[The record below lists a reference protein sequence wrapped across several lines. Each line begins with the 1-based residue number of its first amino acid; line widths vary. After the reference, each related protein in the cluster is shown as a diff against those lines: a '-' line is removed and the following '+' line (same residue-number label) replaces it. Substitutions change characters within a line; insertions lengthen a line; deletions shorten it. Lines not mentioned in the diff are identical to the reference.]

1 MQYVP
6 RLPDW
11 VTPRPRLYGALDTAA
26 AGGLVLVHGAH
37 GSGKTVAVAEWA
49 RQRAGAGAWVTL
61 DPSTRSRRAVWRRI
75 LRALELDDSS
85 RLLAEFESSD
95 PGAFREAIGWALSEE
110 PRVIVLDETDHLDDP
125 EFAEDVRYLVASS
138 AAGFV
143 LIGLAPFFA
152 RDALPLLA
160 AVELSP
166 AELALDEQE
175 TAAVLAAVGVPA
187 PLAPYVHERASGW
200 VQGTLAVGRALSEG
214 TATRAFRDVVDDIL
228 ERESSGALV
237 ILRGLPGDVQR
248 VARLA
253 AVLGPAPA
261 EALGALAPAVD
272 IDGALAELV
281 SAGLGMWTETERGGQ
296 FRLAPHLASVLERGA
311 PETRDSEVIRAA
323 ARLAEESGRSA
334 DAARLLRSI
343 SDWSALRQLAQRSFR
358 EALVMDQQDWLAV
371 TRTLP
376 VVVLQREPVLA
387 VLHTLLVNADPRSG
401 ASQLRATVA
410 LALSHI
416 GNRLQSSP
424 DPVDAVWTTVSLLGA
439 QRVGG
444 RYGAA
449 LKTATT
455 LDSLLHS
462 LTARDREEVEPLLPT
477 ALVHIGTTRLYSGH
491 VAESREDFQLSVRSP
506 LVSEW
511 GVLHAASAIA
521 LTFALEGE
529 FEHAAEA
536 VATVRAAPKPR
547 SWHGTYSASGTH
559 LAEALLAVE
568 RGDADTAD
576 ERLDAIE
583 RHFETIEHWPL
594 MLWSRAQSSM
604 LRGVTESAE
613 WELAERIR
621 RRARRAPTSEWMTA
635 LLLAQRVDL
644 LLATGQDARALRLL
658 DSARSSTALPVRVAR
673 ARVRLFAGEP
683 DAAAAQAARILDHD
697 DLPVRWRLHALL
709 VSAVAHSRLGVVESA
724 DAASRAAAL
733 LVESHGLRSP
743 LTAFPAG
750 DLEPLGLLRA
760 DPAADPSAD
769 PFAARPSLD
778 RLTAAESAVLAA
790 LATHSS
796 ASSIASELYLSPNT
810 VKAHLRSIYRKLGA
824 SSRAQA
830 LARARTAGL
839 L

>member
-1 MQYVP
+1 MP

-11 VTPRPRLYGALDTAA
+11 VTARPRLVDALDTARS
-26 AGGLVLVHGAH
+26 GGLVLVHGGH
-37 GSGKTVAVAEWA
+37 GSGKTTAVAEWA
-49 RQRAGAGAWVTL
+49 RQRGDAGAWVTL

-75 LRALELDDSS
+75 LRALDLDGSS
-85 RLLAEFESSD
+85 RLLAEFESAD
-95 PGAFREAIGWALSEE
+95 PGAFREAIGWALSDE
-110 PRVIVLDETDHLDDP
+110 PRVIVIDEVDHVDDA
-125 EFAEDVRYLVASS
+125 EFADDVRYLATSS

-143 LIGLAPFFA
+143 LIGLAPFFS
-152 RDALPLLA
+152 RDAV
-160 AVELSP
+160 AVELGP
-166 AELALDEQE
+166 DELALDAEE
-175 TAAVLAAVGVPA
+175 TAAILSAVGVPA
-187 PLAPYVHERASGW
+187 ALAPYVHDRAAGW
-200 VQGTLAVGRALSEG
+200 AQGTLAVGRALSRG
-214 TATRAFRDVVDDIL
+214 TATRAFRDVVDDTL
-228 ERESSGALV
+228 QRESAGALAG
-237 ILRGLPGDVQR
+237 LRELGADAQR
-248 VARLA
+248 LARVA

-261 EALGALAPAVD
+261 EALGELVPGAD
-272 IDGALAELV
+272 TEGALAELV
-281 SAGLGMWTETERGGQ
+281 SSGLGMWTETETGEQ
-296 FRLAPHLASVLERGA
+296 FRLAPHLGALLERSA
-311 PETRDSEVIRAA
+311 SEARDPQVLRVA
-323 ARLAEESGRSA
+323 ARVAEESGRGA
-334 DAARLLRSI
+334 DAARQLRSI
-343 SDWSALRQLAQRSFR
+343 GDWAALRELAKRNFR

-371 TRTLP
+371 TRSIPTP
-376 VVVLQREPVLA
+376 VLQREPVLA
-387 VLHTLLVNADPRSG
+387 VLHALLVNADPRSG

-416 GNRLQSSP
+416 GTRLHSSP

-439 QRVGG
+439 QRLGG
-444 RYGAA
+444 RYAAA

-462 LTARDREEVEPLLPT
+462 LTVHDREQVEPLLPT
-477 ALVHIGTTRLYSGH
+477 ALVHIGTTRLYAGH
-491 VAESREDFQLSVRSP
+491 AHEAREDFLQSVRSP

-521 LTFALEGE
+521 LTFALDGE
-529 FEHAAEA
+529 FERAAES
-536 VATVRAAPKPR
+536 VGTVLASPKPR

-568 RGDADTAD
+568 RGDADAAD

-594 MLWSRAQSSM
+594 MLWARSQTAM

-621 RRARRAPTSEWMTA
+621 RRAKRAPTSEWMSA

-658 DSARSSTALPVRVAR
+658 DSARSSAAVPVRVAR

-709 VSAVAHSRLGVVESA
+709 VSAVAHSRMGVAESA
-724 DAASRAAAL
+724 DAASRSAAL

-743 LTAFPAG
+743 LTAFPAA
-750 DLEPLGLLRA
+750 DLEALGLLRA
-760 DPAADPSAD
+760 DPASD
-769 PFAARPSLD
+769 PFAARPVLD
-778 RLTAAESAVLAA
+778 RLTAAETAVLAA
-790 LATHSS
+790 LSTHSS
-796 ASSIASELYLSPNT
+796 AASIAAELYLSPNT

-824 SSRAQA
+824 TSRAQA